1 VDESLAPFCD
11 GRFGSHKR
19 RSNDP
24 WCEVR
29 TTLNTGL
36 AAGDE
41 VGRLGAKTGLMR
53 HSKKTLFDHLIRA
66 RKQRRRNGDA
76 KRFGG
81 LEIHD

>member
-1 VDESLAPFCD
+1 MSESGQKATSAGDRTRSALPPTTD
-11 GRFGSHKR
+11 LGDNEKR
-19 RSNDP
+19 R
-24 WCEVR
+24 
-29 TTLNTGL
+29 LF
-36 AAGDE
+36 
-41 VGRLGAKTGLMR
+41 GAKTGLMR

>member
-1 VDESLAPFCD
+1 MSQLGQKCHFDAVPATSGPPNS
-11 GRFGSHKR
+11 GPRQ
-19 RSNDP
+19 
-24 WCEVR
+24 
-29 TTLNTGL
+29 TGP
-36 AAGDE
+36 AGP
-41 VGRLGAKTGLMR
+41 VSAKTGLMR